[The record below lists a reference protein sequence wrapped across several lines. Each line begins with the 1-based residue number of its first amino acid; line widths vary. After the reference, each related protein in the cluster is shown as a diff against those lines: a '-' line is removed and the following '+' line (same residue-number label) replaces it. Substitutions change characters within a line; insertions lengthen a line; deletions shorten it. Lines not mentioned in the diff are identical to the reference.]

1 MVNTLLSEVIVPVE
15 LLFCC
20 QDYICYIIS
29 VTTFD
34 LILIL
39 FLLVELL
46 IAFKTLAYP
55 NWTFVKTIKRS
66 RAGV

>member
-20 QDYICYIIS
+20 QDYIIIS